1 MTLYEFSI
9 IAGVMVG
16 FAALRFGVPI
26 LIMWLLS
33 VLSRRYLH
41 A

>member
-1 MTLYEFSI
+1 MSLYEFSI

-16 FAALRFGVPI
+16 LAALRFGVPI

-33 VLSRRYLH
+33 VLSHRYIH